1 MTAIQALKEKVAALA
16 DKLGLTAETVT
27 VEPVASE
34 QAPAPEAVA
43 TPEAVTEPVATV
55 EGDVDHGAE
64 VKTDEA
70 PSAEG
75 EKVAEVVAEVDP
87 LAELAEKF
95 EALDAKF
102 TEALANASTE
112 MRAELEKEFDERVA
126 KAAAQK
132 LASAT
137 AQPLPVTPGEANE
150 NGEISKPKLKGAAA
164 VAAALKARRGA

>member
-16 DKLGLTAETVT
+16 EKMGLTAETVT
-27 VEPVASE
+27 VEPAAVEA
-34 QAPAPEAVA
+34 APAPEAVT
-43 TPEAVTEPVATV
+43 TPEVVTEPVATV
-55 EGDVDHGAE
+55 DGDADHGSE

-70 PSAEG
+70 PAAEG
-75 EKVAEVVAEVDP
+75 EKAAEVVAEADP

-95 EALDAKF
+95 TALEAKYN
-102 TEALANASTE
+102 EALASAASTIK
-112 MRAELEKEFDERVA
+112 ADLEKEFDERVA

-150 NGEISKPKLKGAAA
+150 KGEISKPKLKGAAA